1 MEILKRAKLFWREV
15 HRTSRGP
22 LTEACESINTSGLAR
37 CAVFSPAFALL
48 CACLPPQSVSDGG
61 RKGGRKVWFG
71 LVRGSSPGQFGYFR
85 VILPPHT
92 ARTLVLVPAEA
103 VVRGLFNL
111 PTDSQ
116 PLFSP
121 RGISRPNCGS
131 RPTPGPASYLRAPS
145 SEVKVFNLFLYA
157 QYLLYVCNLFIYMH
171 MHVCQII

>member
-1 MEILKRAKLFWREV
+1 MRVQCILMQILFAV
-15 HRTSRGP
+15 VFPSH
-22 LTEACESINTSGLAR
+22 I
-37 CAVFSPAFALL
+37 CAFCFF
-48 CACLPPQSVSDGG
+48 DI
-61 RKGGRKVWFG
+61 FG